1 MPPSFHITKRSQIG
15 GVVVGSPVS
24 SVSSNGSAPEKVG
37 KRRSLTGFSGKL
49 VMILAVSLAIFQ
61 LYTAFFGLLPTMKQR
76 SFHVAFVMTMIFLLY
91 PGTKDSPR
99 DRVPLVDWI
108 LALAAAGCALY
119 VFFAYEN
126 IAIRAGMIYDY
137 ELVLGGIFTVLVFE
151 AGRRV
156 LGNALPG
163 FGFLFLLFA

>member
-1 MPPSFHITKRSQIG
+1 MS
-15 GVVVGSPVS
+15 SPVS
-24 SVSSNGSAPEKVG
+24 SVSSNSSDAAVTAKKVG

-49 VMILAVSLAIFQ
+49 IMILAVSLAIFQ

-99 DRVPLVDWI
+99 DRVPFVDWI

-119 VFFAYEN
+119 VFFGYED
-126 IAIRAGMIYDY
+126 IAMRAGLIYDY
-137 ELVLGGIFTVLVFE
+137 ELILGGIFTVLVFE

-163 FGFLFLLFA
+163 FCFLFLLFAYFGRSMPGPI